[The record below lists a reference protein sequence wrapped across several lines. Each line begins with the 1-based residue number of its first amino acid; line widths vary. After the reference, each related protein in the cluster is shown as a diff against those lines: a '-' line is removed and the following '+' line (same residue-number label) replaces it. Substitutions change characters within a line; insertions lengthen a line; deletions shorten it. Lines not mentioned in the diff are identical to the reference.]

1 MPGKSKH
8 GKGKF
13 TAQTKK
19 RKKERTIRPAAIT
32 EQPVAVNPR
41 VQEASPVA
49 PVSTKNIPDTVAPQ
63 VTIKNP
69 YIAGELITIGIY
81 AGILFVILIV
91 LALVLP

>member
-13 TAQTKK
+13 AAQTKK
-19 RKKERTIRPAAIT
+19 RKKERTVRQAVIT
-32 EQPVAVNPR
+32 ERPVAVTPR
-41 VQEASPVA
+41 VQESPPVA
-49 PVSTKNIPDTVAPQ
+49 PVSNKNIPDTVTPP

-69 YIAGELITIGIY
+69 YIANELVTICIY